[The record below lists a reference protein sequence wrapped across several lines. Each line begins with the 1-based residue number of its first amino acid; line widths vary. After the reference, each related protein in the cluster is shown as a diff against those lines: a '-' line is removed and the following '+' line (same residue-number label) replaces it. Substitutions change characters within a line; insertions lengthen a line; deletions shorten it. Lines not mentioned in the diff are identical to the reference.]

1 MTNAQLY
8 LAYII
13 PTVLVLIGTLMNRSD
28 NQSLRTELRSEIVNL
43 RTELRSDNQALR
55 GEMVT

>member
-13 PTVLVLIGTLMNRSD
+13 RTVLVLIGILMNP
-28 NQSLRTELRSEIVNL
+28 
-43 RTELRSDNQALR
+43 SDNQALR
-55 GEMVT
+55 AEMMALRGEMISLRNQIHADMVCAA